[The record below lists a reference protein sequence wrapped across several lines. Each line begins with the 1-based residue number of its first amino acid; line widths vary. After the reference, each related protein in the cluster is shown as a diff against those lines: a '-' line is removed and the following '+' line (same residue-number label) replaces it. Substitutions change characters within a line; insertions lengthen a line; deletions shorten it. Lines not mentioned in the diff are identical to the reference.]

1 MERLS
6 DGLGSALLIK
16 GKYAL
21 GQYCTVQKE
30 RGSLGYKPKVPA
42 KRKLKRT
49 LWYLSTKRD
58 VPNVSA
64 YCENWWDLS
73 CFFFGLLNAD
83 WACVWKLGCT
93 GRGSWENTPRQCSS
107 SFTASMRL
115 GYRVW
120 GCFPKRALSLPPS
133 LARSFSRPRSLPLS
147 HTHSLSL
154 PLSVSLSR
162 ALSLLFARV
171 FSLSLPQWRACI
183 AGPYIMVMIPCEATG
198 VSMCMFACVCV

>member
-83 WACVWKLGCT
+83 WGVRLETRLHRAGELGKH
-93 GRGSWENTPRQCSS
+93 PPPMQ
-107 SFTASMRL
+107 L
-115 GYRVW
+115 VIHRVDE
-120 GCFPKRALSLPPS
+120 
-133 LARSFSRPRSLPLS
+133 
-147 HTHSLSL
+147 
-154 PLSVSLSR
+154 V
-162 ALSLLFARV
+162 RV
-171 FSLSLPQWRACI
+171 
-183 AGPYIMVMIPCEATG
+183 
-198 VSMCMFACVCV
+198 